1 MGNKAAYEIKEEKI
15 TGYKFKL
22 KLKGWSD
29 DIIVTLERGTFSGTW
44 NMKWNQ
50 RVSLDMIATLIQ
62 TIFEI
67 KGSEIEYLAITL
79 PAFPK
84 EQKTMSF
91 KKNPENDVNGYIE
104 ILTRI
109 IPDEVIF

>member
-1 MGNKAAYEIKEEKI
+1 MGNKVVYEIKEEKT
-15 TGYKFKL
+15 TGYKLKL

-29 DIIVTLERGTFSGTW
+29 DITVTLERGTFNETW

-50 RVSLDMIATLIQ
+50 KVSLDVIAILIQ

-67 KGSEIEYLAITL
+67 KPEIEYLVITL

-84 EQKTMSF
+84 EQKTIGF
-91 KKNPENDVNGYIE
+91 KRNPENDVKGYIE